1 MKILNSILSFFGG
14 LLKTVVWICFVLF
27 IALLATFFLTV
38 FMPENVVNA
47 INIFKNILKI
57 P

>member
-47 INIFKNILKI
+47 INIFKNLLKI